1 MIKNALSVLLMLTAT
16 ATNSYA
22 DLTDILDPFT
32 TVFKGGD
39 KVISEL
45 NKDKEFNKLVVDTF
59 TIEEYAEW
67 LSVKQKFQAKET
79 RQKEQFIS
87 CIESGIDKRLCTD
100 PHYCLYPS
108 NEKANICYNSVTK

>member
-1 MIKNALSVLLMLTAT
+1 MLTAT

-45 NKDKEFNKLVVDTF
+45 NKDKEFNKLVADTF

-67 LSVKQKFQAKET
+67 LSIKQKFQAKET

-100 PHYCLYPS
+100 PHYCLYPKH
-108 NEKANICYNSVTK
+108 EKADICYNSVTK